1 MLTGY
6 VFELDGGRLP
16 LDFANTLSR
25 QTGEHLPNYHSLV
38 SFAVQCGLIDE
49 RRADR
54 LIEDAARRPEVAAA
68 TLARAKELRAAVF
81 GLFAGV
87 ARGQVPDPAALERLN
102 GELAHG
108 LGLAR
113 VMPAEGGYA
122 WRWAESESLDDM
134 LAPIARAAADMLVD
148 DVELSRVRICAA
160 DDCDWLF
167 LDTTKNRSRQ
177 WCSMASCGNR
187 AKARRHYQRHKGS

>member
-1 MLTGY
+1 
-6 VFELDGGRLP
+6 
-16 LDFANTLSR
+16 
-25 QTGEHLPNYHSLV
+25 
-38 SFAVQCGLIDE
+38 
-49 RRADR
+49 
-54 LIEDAARRPEVAAA
+54 
-68 TLARAKELRAAVF
+68 
-81 GLFAGV
+81 
-87 ARGQVPDPAALERLN
+87 VPDPAALERLN
-102 GELAHG
+102 GELART

-113 VMPAEGGYA
+113 VMPAEGGYS
-122 WRWAESESLDDM
+122 WSWAEGDALDDM

-148 DVELSRVRICAA
+148 DAELSRVRICAA